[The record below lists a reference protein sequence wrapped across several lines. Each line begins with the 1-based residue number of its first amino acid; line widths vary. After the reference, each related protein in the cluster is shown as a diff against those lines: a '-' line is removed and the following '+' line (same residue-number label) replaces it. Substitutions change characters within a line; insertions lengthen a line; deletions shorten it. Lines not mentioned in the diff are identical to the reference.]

1 MDILLN
7 IVEILKDLNI
17 IQSLTNLGFF
27 GIAAFFIKKIIEN
40 SAQKRLEEFKST
52 LVVIQNKQDVLHN
65 TRVEIISELYSLLV
79 TLNSSMY
86 QLTIPVK
93 QIPEG
98 IEYDEME
105 SKLMNKANLD
115 YQNFNKFYQGKKI
128 YFEETT
134 CDIIDSILDTFQ
146 KAIWDYN
153 EHKYYKP
160 LGDKLLFKEAKL
172 KMIDAYKSIEDEI
185 PKVKS
190 KLETNFREILDVI
203 KKQ

>member
-115 YQNFNKFYQGKKI
+115 YQNFNKF
-128 YFEETT
+128 
-134 CDIIDSILDTFQ
+134 
-146 KAIWDYN
+146 
-153 EHKYYKP
+153 
-160 LGDKLLFKEAKL
+160 
-172 KMIDAYKSIEDEI
+172 
-185 PKVKS
+185 
-190 KLETNFREILDVI
+190 
-203 KKQ
+203 